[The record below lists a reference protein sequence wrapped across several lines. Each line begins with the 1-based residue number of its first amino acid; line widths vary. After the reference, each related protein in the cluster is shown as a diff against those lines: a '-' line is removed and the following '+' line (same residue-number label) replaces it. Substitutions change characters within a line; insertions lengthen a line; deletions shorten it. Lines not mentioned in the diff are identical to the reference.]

1 MFIKSLW
8 HNFCREKIGRPNIMT
23 AQEETPS
30 LLLIYE
36 NATLGQIILEYM
48 QRLGFKAQLA
58 DPNLSTEVKKSVID
72 REFDLCLMHLQG
84 FTNQVIDVIHSLREL
99 RDIPLFVSASDM
111 TDIEKTEVME
121 MYKAGAD
128 DVITQPISMEI
139 MGLKIL
145 AILRRCNQ
153 QVQAQ
158 KLFTIGS
165 LTFDSELQTLSQD
178 GVLIHHLSGKESEL
192 LAILMNNCNQLV
204 ERGYILRK
212 IWGMDNYFNGRS
224 LSVYIN
230 HLRHM
235 LEVEQSVK
243 ILSIHGKGYKICI
256 DDEVINISFRED
268 I

>member
-1 MFIKSLW
+1 
-8 HNFCREKIGRPNIMT
+8 MT

-36 NATLGQIILEYM
+36 NETLGQIILEYM

-58 DPNLSTEVKKSVID
+58 DPNLSTEIKKSVID

-84 FTNQVIDVIHSLREL
+84 RTEQVIDVIHALREL
-99 RDIPLFVSASDM
+99 RDIPLFVSTSDM
-111 TDIEKTEVME
+111 KEVEKTAVLEI
-121 MYKAGAD
+121 YKAGAD

-139 MGLKIL
+139 MAMKIS
-145 AILRRCNQ
+145 AMLRRCNQ
-153 QVQAQ
+153 QVLPQ
-158 KLFTIGS
+158 KLFEIGS

-178 GVLIHHLSGKESEL
+178 GVLVHHLSGKESEL

-235 LEVEQSVK
+235 LEIEPSVK

-256 DDEVINISFRED
+256 DDEVIHISFRED

>member
-1 MFIKSLW
+1 
-8 HNFCREKIGRPNIMT
+8 MT

-111 TDIEKTEVME
+111 TDVEKTEVME

-128 DVITQPISMEI
+128 DVITQPISMER

-145 AILRRCNQ
+145 AIRR
-153 QVQAQ
+153 
-158 KLFTIGS
+158 
-165 LTFDSELQTLSQD
+165 
-178 GVLIHHLSGKESEL
+178 
-192 LAILMNNCNQLV
+192 
-204 ERGYILRK
+204 R
-212 IWGMDNYFNGRS
+212 
-224 LSVYIN
+224 
-230 HLRHM
+230 
-235 LEVEQSVK
+235 
-243 ILSIHGKGYKICI
+243 
-256 DDEVINISFRED
+256 
-268 I
+268 